1 MGFNIS
7 GIAVAK
13 NLQNDIERIER
24 EIGFKLELVE
34 EINFEKA
41 SSNWKEDGICDIYFG
56 QNGTLIFLSHELSME
71 SYSIM
76 NLPTL
81 TYAISETSMAFCFH
95 YCENGKIRR
104 SRAEAEG
111 RELPDEGD
119 RLDIEYTPIDLSE
132 IIWELIDKT
141 IGQKFMGIDLAD
153 KAYRYRLIKTDNT
166 FENIATKNRDNSID
180 SKPIVN
186 RLKIPLFIFKYSKW
200 IIIAGL
206 IFTIL
211 SLTKI
216 FDNRFGFLVIIFGV
230 ILRRGSTWYM
240 NNRMIGFK
248 K

>member
-1 MGFNIS
+1 MGYNIS

-13 NLQNDIERIER
+13 NLKNEIEEIEK
-24 EIGFKLELVE
+24 EIGFKLEPVGE
-34 EINFEKA
+34 VNFETA
-41 SSNWKEDGICDIYFG
+41 SSNWKENEICDIFFG

-71 SYSIM
+71 SYSIL

-95 YCENGKIRR
+95 YCENGKVKR

-111 RELPDEGD
+111 QELPGEGE
-119 RLDIEYTPIDLSE
+119 RLDIEYTPTELSD
-132 IIWELIDKT
+132 IIWELIDRT
-141 IGQKFMGIDLAD
+141 FGHKFMEVDLAD
-153 KAYRYRLIKTDNT
+153 TAYRYRLIKS
-166 FENIATKNRDNSID
+166 ENIQKDRVENSAD
-180 SKPIVN
+180 SKSIGN
-186 RLKIPLFIFKYSKW
+186 RLKIPLLIFKYSTW

-216 FDNRFGFLVIIFGV
+216 YDNRFGFLVIIFGV
-230 ILRRGSTWYM
+230 ILRRGATWYM
-240 NNRMIGFK
+240 NNRMIRYK